1 MTIGER
7 IKKARKDKEMTL
19 QQVADIMDCSP
30 QMISQYENNKRKPK
44 LTTIRR
50 IATALDVT
58 TSELIGSEGT
68 AALALLA
75 KAKELDIQI
84 INKLQRLSPEAAAD
98 AIITG
103 LIMRGISE
111 KENELLEL
119 MGLLNEPGQEKAIEQ
134 LELLTKIPEYQKE
147 D

>member
-44 LTTIRR
+44 LRR

-68 AALALLA
+68 EALALLA

>member
-68 AALALLA
+68 EALALLA

>member
-30 QMISQYENNKRKPK
+30 QMISQYESNKRKPK

-68 AALALLA
+68 EALALLT

-98 AIITG
+98 AIITS
-103 LIMRGISE
+103 LIMRGNSE